1 MIKRLLLIAGLCSFA
16 NATVC
21 SEIPFSH
28 GKFITGSLLSSTVMT
43 VSWAMNAHSSMN
55 PWYRAAIT
63 GSVLV
68 SMLVNSFIT
77 RMESR
82 STEQRAQY
90 HAPSFIGGFFA
101 TPMLLWFTKHAI
113 NM

>member
-1 MIKRLLLIAGLCSFA
+1 MIKRMLLVAGLCSIA

-28 GKFITGSLLSSTVMT
+28 GKFITGSLLSTT
-43 VSWAMNAHSSMN
+43 GLAVSWAMNAHSSID

-63 GSVLV
+63 GSVLA
-68 SMLVNSFIT
+68 SMLINSFIT

-82 STEQRAQY
+82 DTAQRAQY
-90 HAPSFIGGFFA
+90 HMPSFLGGFFA
-101 TPMLLWFTKHAI
+101 TPLLLCFGKYAI